1 METVDNITKLLKQQ
15 EELHLARNPSGNALN
30 TGEQAVAREGRNSGS
45 FPNVMR
51 EAFEAAIRRP
61 RRGKGY
67 ERA

>member
-1 METVDNITKLLKQQ
+1 METVDNIAKLLEQQ
-15 EELHLARNPSGNALN
+15 EELHLARNPSGNAL
-30 TGEQAVAREGRNSGS
+30 GEQEVAREGRNSGS

-61 RRGKGY
+61 QRGKRY